1 MSRRKQNRKIHHPFT
16 MIEMVVVIVIIALLA
31 SIATPLY
38 FRHVKK
44 ARISTAQTQIKL
56 LEQAIFDYRLDV
68 SKLPTTDEGL
78 EVLSSN
84 VSGNEKWDGPYLK
97 QDLPKDPWGN
107 DYVYRCPGEY
117 GEFDL
122 ISYGADGQ
130 SGGTGE
136 DADIGN
142 WKSTD

>member
-1 MSRRKQNRKIHHPFT
+1 MKTPKRRFQFFT

-44 ARISTAQTQIKL
+44 ARIGTAKTQIRL
-56 LEQAIFDYRLDV
+56 LEQAIFDFRLDMG
-68 SKLPTTDEGL
+68 KLPDGNNSLKDLAENT
-78 EVLSSN
+78 
-84 VSGNEKWDGPYLK
+84 SGDEKWDGPYLK
-97 QDLPKDPWGN
+97 QGLPKDPWGN
-107 DYVYRCPGEY
+107 DYVYKKPGEH

-130 SGGTGE
+130 PGGSGE

-142 WKSTD
+142 WNSN